1 MITAPMRRAG
11 PLLFGTI
18 GLLVSGCT
26 IPLDENEQLEM
37 AWVVGRD
44 ARQTFER
51 DRRWGRHR
59 FFAVQGYAMDTP
71 GVSWTEYAVCFY
83 RSAKLVEF
91 DGPGDV
97 VGSPE
102 QQRIGGLVHTFAK
115 DYNGWMREHLVA
127 TGRTRCPAESDPD
140 AAWSDMIELV
150 GPPPNGVG
158 LSQGVWLA
166 APEFRIEVTPGELE
180 RVLEGACAVLKRR
193 RMRGLIDVVIERGA
207 RSIEVDCGRR

>member
-1 MITAPMRRAG
+1 
-11 PLLFGTI
+11 GTI

-37 AWVVGRD
+37 AWVVGRN

-59 FFAVQGYAMDTP
+59 FFAVQGYSMDTP